1 MEAQHLRNGL
11 FLMMVLQINF
21 GILLKKVKKFL
32 QKHGKVGSI
41 GLFIQTTYDD
51 EDKAYAA
58 LNKLIQSKI
67 KKGYRKI
74 N

>member
-32 QKHGKVGSI
+32 QNMVKLAQLDYLYKLLMMMRI
-41 GLFIQTTYDD
+41 KLMLLLINLFN
-51 EDKAYAA
+51 
-58 LNKLIQSKI
+58 LKL
-67 KKGYRKI
+67 KKDIEK
-74 N
+74 